1 MKLRRFATGAGGVER
16 LDNPPQNSLEQ
27 AFASYGS
34 LENTTSV
41 ELARIVFFPD
51 SRIFGRDNHWL
62 WMLLLQASPG
72 VELKGRP
79 VERIVETAAAKKS

>member
-1 MKLRRFATGAGGVER
+1 MKLGRFATGAGGVER

-51 SRIFGRDNHWL
+51 SRIFGNHWL
-62 WMLLLQASPG
+62 WMLLLQASPD

-79 VERIVETAAAKKS
+79 VEGIVETAAAKKS